1 MSNNG
6 NKASHRS
13 FRNQM
18 VTKNMV
24 ARDHF
29 PFHPAI
35 FRHESPSGVRGQSL
49 PELDTSA
56 RSIKTCIKQ
65 IFVLA

>member
-1 MSNNG
+1 MATKLRIATSEI
-6 NKASHRS
+6 KWSE
-13 FRNQM
+13 
-18 VTKNMV
+18 KNMV

-29 PFHPAI
+29 PLHPAI